1 MNSMNK
7 RLHCEQQQKPS
18 KYEQS
23 HEPQLRGEGVRKNK
37 GLGKNFQGRRERCG

>member
-7 RLHCEQQQKPS
+7 RLHCEQQQK
-18 KYEQS
+18 QS

-37 GLGKNFQGRRERCG
+37 GLGKNQGRRERCG

>member
-23 HEPQLRGEGVRKNK
+23 HEPQLRGEGVRKY
-37 GLGKNFQGRRERCG
+37 QGRRERCG